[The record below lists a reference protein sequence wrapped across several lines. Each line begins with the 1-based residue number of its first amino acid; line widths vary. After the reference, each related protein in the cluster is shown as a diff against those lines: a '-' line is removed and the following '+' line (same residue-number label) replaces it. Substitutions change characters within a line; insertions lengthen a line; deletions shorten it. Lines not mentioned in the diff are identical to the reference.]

1 MPPSATRSLV
11 WSCSS
16 VVFIS
21 FGQTG
26 PQLCFAHGQCSHAVF
41 LFALP
46 WQWPWPSSRS
56 SESSEMALHPVPN
69 CRRFVTEWPGVGNN
83 EHRKKEFIDEVI
95 LPKMDRPD
103 CAIWSFTALRP
114 LWISNVEREGLI
126 MYLNHEKRRY
136 TTLGLNLFYFQSNR
150 TCGAYSRVRHRR
162 RQRTRLGCE
171 WWLVT
176 SNSN

>member
-26 PQLCFAHGQCSHAVF
+26 PKLCFAHGQCSHAVF

-83 EHRKKEFIDEVI
+83 EHRKKRVHWRGDPPKDGQTWLRHLIFYCIEALVDFECRERGVDNVFEPWEAPLHDAWIESI
-95 LPKMDRPD
+95 LFPVKPN
-103 CAIWSFTALRP
+103 
-114 LWISNVEREGLI
+114 LWCL
-126 MYLNHEKRRY
+126 LP
-136 TTLGLNLFYFQSNR
+136 
-150 TCGAYSRVRHRR
+150 C
-162 RQRTRLGCE
+162 
-171 WWLVT
+171 
-176 SNSN
+176 